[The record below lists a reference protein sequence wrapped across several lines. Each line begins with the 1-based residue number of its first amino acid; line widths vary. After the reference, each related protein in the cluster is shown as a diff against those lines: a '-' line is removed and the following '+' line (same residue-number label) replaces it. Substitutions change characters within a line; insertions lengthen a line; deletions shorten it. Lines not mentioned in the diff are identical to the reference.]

1 MAELRHQVQKLKVF
15 VDSIAL
21 DSARVSANERAFI
34 NDMEK
39 RLQKN
44 NFMPTEKQSN
54 WVKVLVKKYQV

>member
-1 MAELRHQVQKLKVF
+1 VF
-15 VDSIAL
+15 VESVAL

-54 WVKVLVKKYQV
+54 WVKGLVKKYQV